1 MRLGRN
7 HFLEREP
14 MLRSFFI
21 YLSKASWA
29 QNIFTNWSFAWN
41 TVSRFVAGTQ
51 LTDAIRVVK
60 ELNARN
66 INVTLDHLGEHTST
80 PEEAQEAT
88 DHILATVDAIGESG
102 VRANISIKL
111 TQIGLGLDESVC
123 AQNLERILARAKA
136 RGAFLRIDM
145 EDTPYTDKT
154 LDLLFAMRE
163 KGYLNVGTVL
173 QSYLYRTEADTRRLL
188 ADKIT
193 IRMVKGAYQ
202 EPEDKAFPKK
212 ADVDAN
218 FDLLTKI
225 MFDASLAAGSPR
237 LSEDGRFPPIPAL
250 GTHDEKRIA
259 FAKQYAEKIGLPK
272 DAFEIQM
279 LYGIRR
285 DLQDSLAKEGYPV
298 RIYVPYGTHWYP
310 YFMRRLAERP
320 ANVWF
325 IVSNF
330 FRK

>member
-1 MRLGRN
+1 
-7 HFLEREP
+7 

-21 YLSKASWA
+21 YLSKAAWA
-29 QNIFTNWSFAWN
+29 QNLFTNWSLAWK

-136 RGAFLRIDM
+136 RGTFLRIDM

-202 EPEDKAFPKK
+202 ELADKAFPKK

-272 DAFEIQM
+272 DAFEVQM

-285 DLQDSLAKEGYPV
+285 DLQDSLSKAGYPV

>member
-1 MRLGRN
+1 
-7 HFLEREP
+7 
-14 MLRSFFI
+14 MLRSFLI
-21 YLSKASWA
+21 YLSKAPWA
-29 QNIFTNWSFAWN
+29 QNLVTHWSFAWR
-41 TVSRFVAGTQ
+41 TASRFVAGTK
-51 LTDAIRVVK
+51 LDEAIRAVK

-66 INVTLDHLGEHTST
+66 INATLDHLGEHTST
-80 PEEAQEAT
+80 TEEARQAT
-88 DHILATVDAIGESG
+88 DAILATVDAIGEAG
-102 VRANISIKL
+102 VRANVSIKL

-123 AQNLERILARAKA
+123 AENLERILARAKSHNI
-136 RGAFLRIDM
+136 FLRIDM

-154 LDLLFAMRE
+154 LDLLYQMRA

-173 QSYLYRTEADTRRLL
+173 QSYLFRTEADTRRLL
-188 ADKIT
+188 EDKIA

-202 EPEDKAFPKK
+202 EPADKAFPKK

-218 FDLLTKI
+218 YDLLTKI
-225 MFDASLAAGSPR
+225 MFDAALAAGSPK
-237 LSEDGRFPPIPAL
+237 LSADGRFPPIPAL

-272 DAFEIQM
+272 DALEFQM
-279 LYGIRR
+279 LFGIRR
-285 DLQDSLAKEGYPV
+285 DLQEGLSAEGYPV
-298 RIYVPYGTHWYP
+298 RIYVPFGTHWYP

-320 ANVWF
+320 ANIWF

>member
-1 MRLGRN
+1 
-7 HFLEREP
+7 

-21 YLSKASWA
+21 YLSKAVWA
-29 QNIFTNWSFAWN
+29 QNIFTNWSLAWR

-60 ELNARN
+60 ELNSRN
-66 INVTLDHLGEHTST
+66 INATLDHLGEHTST

-102 VRANISIKL
+102 VRSNISIKL

-123 AQNLERILARAKA
+123 AQNLERILARAKTHNT
-136 RGAFLRIDM
+136 FVRIDM

-154 LDLLFAMRE
+154 LTLLYAMRA
-163 KGYLNVGTVL
+163 KGYLNAGTVL
-173 QSYLYRTEADTRRLL
+173 QSYLYRTEADTRRLV
-188 ADKIT
+188 ADGIT

-218 FDLLTKI
+218 FDLLSKI
-225 MFDASLAAGSPR
+225 MLDGELAAGTPR
-237 LSEDGRFPPIPAL
+237 LSADGRFPPIPAF

-272 DAFEIQM
+272 DALEIQM

-285 DLQDSLAKEGYPV
+285 DLQESLAQEGYPV

-320 ANVWF
+320 ANLWF
-325 IVSNF
+325 LISNF